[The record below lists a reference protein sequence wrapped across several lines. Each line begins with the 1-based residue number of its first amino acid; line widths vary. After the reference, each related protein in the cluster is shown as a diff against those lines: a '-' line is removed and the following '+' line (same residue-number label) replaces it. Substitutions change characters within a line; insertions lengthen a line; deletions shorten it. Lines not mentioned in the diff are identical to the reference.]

1 MPRDPAFY
9 DADTEPLRVWDT
21 RSDNPVENVCR
32 DCLCEGAGG
41 SDVYAASTRRIPSVF
56 FPEAPLQTND
66 DGKRPRS
73 NIDS

>member
-56 FPEAPLQTND
+56 FSRGTAADE
-66 DGKRPRS
+66 
-73 NIDS
+73 